1 MKFNFPTILWA
12 AIAVLELLLVIGRML
27 LPPSPIRLSMGL
39 SIPGL
44 IILGAIANAIYNR
57 LTTGHM
63 LEGTSRPHLRRH

>member
-12 AIAVLELLLVIGRML
+12 AIAVAELLLVVARMF

-57 LTTGHM
+57 FTTGHM
-63 LEGTSRPHLRRH
+63 LEAPPRPQMRRH